1 MRGRLVSKQGQILA
15 NALIA
20 GVVSG
25 IGQAFQAS
33 ATTTAV
39 SPLGA
44 VSTIADGK
52 ELVAGVSTGV
62 GRAMDRLAQYYITLA
77 EKTFPVIEVDAGRT
91 VDVVLTQG
99 VAIDVPDDA
108 TDQST
113 DVSTEDAV
121 ARRPMI
127 GDQEGGHDEE

>member
-1 MRGRLVSKQGQILA
+1 
-15 NALIA
+15 
-20 GVVSG
+20 VVSG
-25 IGQAFQAS
+25 IGQAFQAR
-33 ATTTAV
+33 ATTTAI

-44 VSTIADGK
+44 VSSLTDGK
-52 ELVAGVSTGV
+52 ELEAGLSTGV

-99 VAIDVPDDA
+99 VTIDVPDDA

-113 DVSTEDAV
+113 DVSTENTV
-121 ARRPMI
+121 VRRPTI
-127 GDQEGGHDEE
+127 GDREGGNDEE